1 MTRIKALA
9 ITLSLLPA
17 AAPLIAAPAA
27 APHNVI
33 LFVTDGLR
41 AVMVDKDTA
50 PALTELRDKGV
61 NFRNSHSMFPTVTT
75 ANASAMA
82 TGHYLGDTGD
92 FGNSIYVGFPVQKA
106 LDNPVPFLENDAILG
121 EVDAHFGGDYL
132 GHQTILA
139 AARAA
144 GYGTAVVG
152 KVGPALIQD
161 HTARDGQSTI
171 IIDDATGKNDPNDGP
186 RRGIPLG
193 KGISDAMDAQN
204 LLLASPPSD
213 VPNREQQNY
222 YAAAFTKAVLPL
234 LKAKGKPFYAV
245 FWSRD
250 PDGSQHNQTDSKGG
264 RLTPGINGLT
274 SIEAIGNADHDLAE
288 IRTALKAQGLDATT
302 DIIVAADHGV
312 STIYKESATS
322 ISAKM
327 MFDDVPLGNLP
338 NGFLAIDLSRAL
350 GMKLF
355 DPDDSNRRIGDAMH
369 PKRGNGLLGAD
380 PKTPEIIVAANG
392 GADLVYL
399 PLADAQMLAPKV
411 VAALLGQD
419 YTSGI
424 FVRDDLGSI
433 PGTLPLS
440 AIGLKGAARTPT
452 PAIVVNFKSFATGC
466 DLAVKCTAEIADA
479 PLLQGQGYHGSFSR
493 ADTYNFQAAIG
504 PDFKQGFVDSAP
516 SNNADIG
523 ATIAHILGLKPKG
536 EGKLT
541 GRVLS
546 EAFPGGA
553 APVVKRTTERA
564 KPAENGLATQLEVQ
578 SVAGNRYFDAAG
590 FPGRTVGL
598 TPAP

>member
-9 ITLSLLPA
+9 FSLALLPA
-17 AAPLIAAPAA
+17 IHPLHAATDGQ
-27 APHNVI
+27 PHNVI

-41 AVMVDKDTA
+41 SVMVDKDTA
-50 PALTELRDKGV
+50 PALTELRDRGV
-61 NFRNSHSMFPTVTT
+61 NFHNSHSMFPTVTT

-82 TGHYLGDTGD
+82 TGHYLGDTGN
-92 FGNSIYVGFPVQKA
+92 FGNSIYVGFPVQKS
-106 LDNPVPFLENDAILG
+106 LDTVVPFIENDAILG
-121 EVDAHFGGDYL
+121 EIDAHFDGDYL
-132 GHQTILA
+132 SHQTILS
-139 AARAA
+139 AAREA

-152 KVGPALIQD
+152 KLGPALIQD

-171 IIDDATGKNDPNDGP
+171 IIDDATGRNDPNDGP
-186 RRGIPLG
+186 RRGIPLS
-193 KGISDAMDAQN
+193 KPVSDALDAAN
-204 LLLASPPSD
+204 LLLTTPPSD
-213 VPNREQQNY
+213 VPNRDQQDY
-222 YAAAFTKAVLPL
+222 YTAAFTKAVLPL
-234 LKAKGKPFYAV
+234 LKAKGKPFYAI

-250 PDGSQHNQTDSKGG
+250 PDGSQHNQTDSKG

-274 SIEAIGNADHDLAE
+274 SIEAIGNADRDLAQ
-288 IRTALKAQGLDATT
+288 IRAALKDQGLDATT
-302 DIIVAADHGV
+302 NIVVAADHGF

-355 DPDDSNRRIGDAMH
+355 DPDDGNRKVGDAMH

-380 PKTPEIIVAANG
+380 PTNPQIVVAANG
-392 GADLVYL
+392 GSDLIYL
-399 PLADAQMLAPKV
+399 PGSGAATLAPKV
-411 VAALLGQD
+411 VAALLEQD
-419 YTSGI
+419 YASGI
-424 FVRDDLGSI
+424 FVRDDLGAI

-440 AIGLKGAARTPT
+440 AIGLKGAARTPV

-466 DLAVKCTAEIADA
+466 DLPLKCTAEIADA

-493 ADTYNFQAAIG
+493 ADTYNFQTAIG
-504 PDFKQGFVDSAP
+504 PDFKQGFIDTAP

-523 ATIAHILGLKPKG
+523 VTIAHILGLTPKG
-536 EGKLT
+536 PGTLK

-546 EAFPGGA
+546 EAFPGGTMPA
-553 APVVKRTTERA
+553 VKRATERA

-578 SVAGNRYFDAAG
+578 SVGANRYFDAAG

-598 TPAP
+598 TP